1 MEVKK
6 MASKKD
12 YYETLGVEKNATEQ
26 EIKSAFRK
34 LAKKYH
40 PDNKETGDEAKFK
53 EIGEAY
59 AVLSDEK
66 KRAQYDQFGS
76 AAFDGS
82 AGGFNGFDPGD
93 IDLNDILRQVFGG
106 GFSSSG
112 FSGFED
118 FFGGGRSS
126 SSTRARKGRDT
137 LVRLDLTFEEAAFGL
152 DKDIELS
159 LNDTCDS
166 CNGKGGFEEIKCSY
180 CNGSGTVV
188 TEQRSLFGIMQSR
201 SVCPKCQGSGKT
213 FKRTC
218 DKCRG
223 TGQLKKKKTIS
234 IHIPAG
240 VDTGHQLRIS
250 NKGEAG
256 INGGANGDIYF
267 EIHVKESDFY
277 ERDGSDLYIELPLT
291 MSEAVLGAQKEVP
304 TIHGNVIMEV
314 KPGVQSGTKYK
325 LKGKGLPIINTS
337 RKGDEYVI
345 INVVTPT
352 KLSREQKKLFQALDE
367 TDLESSLE
375 FKNFKKHL

>member
-1 MEVKK
+1 

-367 TDLESSLE
+367 TDLESSPE

>member
-1 MEVKK
+1 

-291 MSEAVLGAQKEVP
+291 MPEAVLGAQKEVP

-367 TDLESSLE
+367 TDLESSPE

>member
-1 MEVKK
+1 MNQ

-12 YYETLGVEKNATEQ
+12 YYETLGVEKTATEQ

-59 AVLSDEK
+59 AVLSDQN

-82 AGGFNGFDPGD
+82 AGGYGGFDPGD

-112 FSGFED
+112 FGGFED

-126 SSTRARKGRDT
+126 TSSRARKGRDT

-166 CNGKGGFEEIKCSY
+166 CGGKGGFDETKCDY
-180 CNGSGTVV
+180 CNGTGTVV

-201 SVCPKCQGSGKT
+201 TTCPRCQGSGKT
-213 FKRTC
+213 FKKTC

-223 TGQLKKKKTIS
+223 AGQLKKKKTIS
-234 IHIPAG
+234 IHIPEG

-250 NKGEAG
+250 GKGEAG
-256 INGGANGDIYF
+256 INGGPNGDIYF
-267 EIHVKESDFY
+267 EIHVKPSDFY
-277 ERDGSDLYIELPLT
+277 EREENDLYIDLPIT
-291 MSEAVLGAQKEVP
+291 IAEAALGCQKEVP
-304 TIHGNVIMEV
+304 TIYGNVIMEV

-325 LKGKGLPIINTS
+325 LKGKGLPIVNTS
-337 RKGDEYVI
+337 RKGDEYVVI
-345 INVVTPT
+345 QVVTPT
-352 KLSREQKKLFQALDE
+352 KLTREQKKLFQALMD
-367 TDLESSLE
+367 TDLENSSE
-375 FKNFKKHL
+375 FKEFKKHL

>member
-367 TDLESSLE
+367 TDLESSPE